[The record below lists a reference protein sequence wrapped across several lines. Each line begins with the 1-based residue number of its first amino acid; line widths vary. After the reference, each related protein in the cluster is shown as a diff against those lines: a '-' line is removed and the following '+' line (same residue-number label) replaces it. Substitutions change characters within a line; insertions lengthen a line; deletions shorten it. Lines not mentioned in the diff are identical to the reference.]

1 MRNRLFTL
9 AAALALAAKPFMIGS
24 IATAAN
30 MTDSGGFA
38 SAFLRYLVAPQ
49 SVSAICLFFLF
60 YEPGRYAPFRPLVI
74 VLQALSLSTG
84 LVAAYRALGAADFA
98 YLAAGDLTRAVA
110 LGFLILL
117 VDLFGLI
124 AAITAPTAIIPPTA
138 PTAII
143 PPTAP
148 TTKTS
153 SAATDSKES

>member
-1 MRNRLFTL
+1 MRNRLFTF

-138 PTAII
+138 PTA
-143 PPTAP
+143 P